1 MNDIVNMA
9 PLGHRKMGI
18 DGLLRRAQEEE
29 RRRIARD
36 LHDSTSQYLVGL
48 QFSMAQ
54 LKQAPLSDLF
64 QTVLADCEVAL
75 TTIQREIR
83 TLSYLCHPPLLGT
96 RDLGTV
102 LEAMTQGVADRA
114 GLSATIAIEAIGQI
128 DAAMEVTLY
137 HFTQEALANICRHA
151 KASRIGL
158 RLVATRRYVHLAVG
172 DDGIGLDA
180 ARLIAKP
187 GVGIPGMKERLATMG
202 GRLSIRHGRGTVLLA
217 SLPRTNLHHPIGA
230 DRLVRAA

>member
-1 MNDIVNMA
+1 MNDMVNMA

-75 TTIQREIR
+75 PTIQREIR

-114 GLSATIAIEAIGQI
+114 GLSATIPIEAIGQI
-128 DAAMEVTLY
+128 AA
-137 HFTQEALANICRHA
+137 A
-151 KASRIGL
+151 
-158 RLVATRRYVHLAVG
+158 
-172 DDGIGLDA
+172 
-180 ARLIAKP
+180 
-187 GVGIPGMKERLATMG
+187 
-202 GRLSIRHGRGTVLLA
+202 
-217 SLPRTNLHHPIGA
+217 
-230 DRLVRAA
+230 